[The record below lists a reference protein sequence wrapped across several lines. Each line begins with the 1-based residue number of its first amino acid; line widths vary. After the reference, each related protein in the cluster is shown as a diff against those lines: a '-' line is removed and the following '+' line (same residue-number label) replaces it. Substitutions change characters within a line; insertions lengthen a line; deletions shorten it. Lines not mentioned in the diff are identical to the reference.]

1 MYIYSSHIDVFCTT
15 INSLIKVIL
24 NKPRFFSSNLLYTI
38 LNVQPLRISYE
49 RQTLLYTYKIKN
61 LIKDYQPS
69 HDYHT
74 RLKNNN
80 DLNIPH
86 NKTVFCN
93 QSSIIK
99 GVLLLRLYNINVFSF
114 INFNQYKNH
123 VISVLS

>member
-1 MYIYSSHIDVFCTT
+1 T

-24 NKPRFFSSNLLYTI
+24 NKPRFFSSILLYKI
-38 LNVQPLRISYE
+38 LNVQPFRISYE
-49 RQTLLYTYKIKN
+49 RQTLLYMYKIKN
-61 LIKDYQPS
+61 LIMDYQTS

-80 DLNIPH
+80 SLNIPH
-86 NKTVFCN
+86 NKTVFGN
-93 QSSIIK
+93 HSSIIK